1 MTQAYEYLADWF
13 EILNDDCDYPKWSQ
27 YFIEKLRAMKAGPR
41 GLELGCGS
49 GAFSRALTKAGF
61 SMTGADISAPM
72 LTKAAE
78 LARKEG
84 LTIPFVYADA
94 VTIKAG
100 EKFDFIVSPNDC
112 YNYIPAP
119 KLKTAFAHAAGCLK
133 KGGIFWFDL
142 SSAHKLR
149 TKVANNMLGDDR
161 DEVTYLSFNTLKD
174 DRVETDVTLFVR
186 GKDDRYTRCDEHHTQ
201 FIHEEAFVVEALSEA
216 FEVLFVEGHLGENKE
231 KSDRLN
237 FICAKK

>member
-1 MTQAYEYLADWF
+1 
-13 EILNDDCDYPKWSQ
+13 
-27 YFIEKLRAMKAGPR
+27 
-41 GLELGCGS
+41 
-49 GAFSRALTKAGF
+49 
-61 SMTGADISAPM
+61 
-72 LTKAAE
+72 
-78 LARKEG
+78 
-84 LTIPFVYADA
+84 
-94 VTIKAG
+94 
-100 EKFDFIVSPNDC
+100 
-112 YNYIPAP
+112 
-119 KLKTAFAHAAGCLK
+119 
-133 KGGIFWFDL
+133 
-142 SSAHKLR
+142 
-149 TKVANNMLGDDR
+149 MLGDDR